1 MTNIV
6 EQVKIDGFWGTKVV
20 DLSFYRHLNFIIG
33 VNGSGKTTF
42 IDILSA
48 ALRIDLETLA
58 NSQFSKIEITLKS
71 TNQNKKPRII
81 VEKDDKDEF
90 TPNITYFLYEK
101 SSDTIPL
108 VYEFEDIPQNR
119 LRSRRVRNPIQFHT
133 TLHER
138 ISSLLN
144 LKWLPILRTHSIQ
157 EFEYSDQSR
166 DFVDLKLDNVLSG
179 FTRYFSSMQAR
190 DQRQTDSFQEA
201 IFLSL
206 LHKATGFGE
215 ELRRSEEELETERE
229 ELAHIMAEFNV
240 DAQKYTTL
248 IDSHFRMLHAAMHK
262 LSGSEGMKPVD
273 IAAILDNNRLINLVD
288 KWTSL
293 KKERAEIY
301 RTRENFIKI
310 MNDRLSRKRL
320 IINDRNDIFVETQSG
335 KQFSPKFLSSGE
347 KQLFILLGEALL
359 CERKQV
365 TYIADEPELSLH
377 VTWQSDLVNS
387 LIMLNPNLQIIFATH
402 SPDIVGRH
410 QDRIIEIEDYTK

>member
-1 MTNIV
+1 MANV
-6 EQVKIDGFWGTKVV
+6 LEQVKISGFWGTKIV

-48 ALRIDLETLA
+48 ALRIDLESLA
-58 NSQFSKIEITLKS
+58 SSQFEKIEITLKS
-71 TNQNKKPRII
+71 TSSNKKPKII
-81 VEKDDKDEF
+81 VEKENGDDF
-90 TPNITYFLYEK
+90 SPTITYHFYEK
-101 SSDTIPL
+101 SSESAPSTYD
-108 VYEFEDIPQNR
+108 FEDIPQSR
-119 LRSRRVRNPIQFHT
+119 MRGRRVRSPIHFHT

-157 EFEYSDQSR
+157 DFEYSEQAR
-166 DFVDLKLDNVLSG
+166 DFVDLKLDSVLSG
-179 FTRYFSSMQAR
+179 FTRYFSSMQAK
-190 DQRQTDSFQEA
+190 DQRQTDSFQET

-206 LHKATGFGE
+206 LHKSTGFGQ
-215 ELRRSEEELETERE
+215 ELRRSAAELKIERE

-240 DAQKYTTL
+240 DEEKYATL
-248 IDSHFRMLHAAMHK
+248 IDSHFKMLDTAMKK
-262 LSGSEGMKPVD
+262 LSGEEGMEAVD

-288 KWTSL
+288 RWTSL
-293 KKERAEIY
+293 KKERSEIY
-301 RTRENFIKI
+301 RTRENFIDI

-359 CERKQV
+359 CERRQV

-377 VTWQSDLVNS
+377 VTWQSELVNS
-387 LIMLNPNLQIIFATH
+387 LIKLNPNLQIIFATH

-410 QDRIIEIEDYTK
+410 QDRIIEIEDHTV